1 MGYAI
6 IKGGAKEY
14 ALNRQVQN
22 LTPKNASYR
31 KNIASN
37 ITCTY
42 GPSIN
47 GIYKVTDINLGDATQ
62 PYEYT
67 LVSSSGA
74 AKTYTGVSIHQFNG
88 TITTTNEYNGEAVY
102 VKIVPKTVA
111 GYYDEAATTGAFL
124 AIAEQV
130 RYTIEA
136 RYGDAVGYAATA
148 FTDQELS
155 FFQIKVGS
163 TVVSNKLTDISDF
176 TITSAPSW
184 VQTNSSNPRLISIAK
199 NTGAQRSGTIGIS
212 CTYNGQT
219 VTGGASVSQQ
229 ANQLQTAAFKSYN
242 GSTSVPIMVDAGTV
256 LEAGSFVTKCNYS
269 NGDTN
274 VEVIPNT
281 ISNSSSSGFGSS
293 ITINSNGSIYL
304 KVGNV
309 VTSAISVQINV
320 DTIIWDSD
328 PITMSSTRVYPYS
341 ESSRDSNGN
350 GSPDHPDTPINTY
363 KTASSSTGKVAN
375 LYDAKSKVNNG
386 KLIFKIVGGF
396 TDNETNCAIIQTNN
410 DYPTAGS
417 TVLSTIKWIK
427 INGTLNTQ
435 YEFTPTSTSYSHL
448 YVMIR
453 CNTSDQPQLL
463 FGHE

>member
-42 GPSIN
+42 GPSVN

-102 VKIVPKTVA
+102 VKIVPKTVT
-111 GYYDEAATTGAFL
+111 GYYDVAATTSAFL

-148 FTDQELS
+148 FTNQELS
-155 FFQIKVGS
+155 LFQIKVGN

-199 NTGAQRSGTIGIS
+199 NTGAQRSGNIGIS

-219 VTGGASVSQQ
+219 ITGSASVLQQ
-229 ANQLQTAAFKSYN
+229 ANQLQTATFKSYN
-242 GSTSVPIMVDAGTV
+242 GSASVPIMVDAGTV
-256 LEAGSFVTKCNYS
+256 LEAASFVTSCNYS

-274 VEVIPNT
+274 MEVIPT
-281 ISNSSSSGFGSS
+281 AISNSSSSGFGSS
-293 ITINSNGSIYL
+293 VTINSNGSIYL

-309 VTSAISVQINV
+309 ITSAISVQINV
-320 DTIIWDSD
+320 STITWEES
-328 PITMSSTRVYPYS
+328 PITMSSTKVFPYS
-341 ESSRDSNGN
+341 EGSSSEP
-350 GSPDHPDTPINTY
+350 STY
-363 KTASSSTGKVAN
+363 KTASSTTGTVAN
-375 LYDAKSKVNNG
+375 LYDAKSKVSNG

-396 TDNETNCAIIQTNN
+396 TANDTNCAIIQTNN
-410 DYPTAGS
+410 DYPTAAS
-417 TVLSTIKWIK
+417 TALTVTKWAK
-427 INGTLNTQ
+427 INGALNTK
-435 YEFTPTSTSYSHL
+435 YEFTPTSASYSHL